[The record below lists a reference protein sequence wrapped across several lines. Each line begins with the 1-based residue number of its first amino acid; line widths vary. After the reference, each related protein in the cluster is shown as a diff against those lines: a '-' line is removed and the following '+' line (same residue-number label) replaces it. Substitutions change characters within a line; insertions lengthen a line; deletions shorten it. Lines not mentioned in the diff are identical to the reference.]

1 MYEMRD
7 GWNILRTQH
16 IDSDFLAEW
25 GIVSDGVLQSTM
37 CLSMNGHP
45 RSNIRGGV
53 GDDKSLSDGG
63 SLE

>member
-1 MYEMRD
+1 MVGIYYEPTM
-7 GWNILRTQH
+7 IY
-16 IDSDFLAEW
+16 SEFLAEW